1 MNDFNKENN
10 YSNTNDFNRID
21 EPKYEVVEETN
32 KGQYTDYFA
41 MDKYEETTNQSK
53 VSKKPRRK
61 GLGKVA
67 AVVAG
72 ALVCAVLGGAVG
84 GTGVY
89 LLYKDKITSNSN
101 KTNSNGNT
109 ITYNASTVTTS
120 ATKDGLS
127 AVEIAKKVSPAVVGV
142 SVKSIV
148 RNNYSFI
155 TEQDGIGSGFII
167 NEEGYILTNYHVI
180 SGAQQ
185 VKVILSDG
193 TEVNAKV
200 INYDSEQDIA
210 VIKITDN
217 IKVPGVVE
225 LGDSSQVQ
233 SGEDVI
239 AIGNPLGKEFSS
251 SVTKGIV
258 SNANRKLQTDDGKQV
273 SYIQTDAAISPGNSG
288 GPLINSRGQVIGI
301 NAAKKVGEGV
311 EGIGFSIP
319 INTVKE
325 RLDALS
331 KPILKLGISVRDVDA
346 ATAKANDIQE
356 GIYIVDVAEFSAAE
370 KAGVNRGDL
379 IISFDG
385 TRVKTVDELNKLKE
399 KHKEG
404 DVVKITV
411 LRDKKEVTL
420 NVTLTN

>member
-1 MNDFNKENN
+1 MNNFNKENN
-10 YSNTNDFNRID
+10 YDNTNDFNRVD
-21 EPKYEVVEETN
+21 EPEYEVVEEHN
-32 KGQYTDYFA
+32 ENQYTDYFA
-41 MDKYEETTNQSK
+41 MDKYEEPINKSK
-53 VSKKPRRK
+53 APKKFIGK
-61 GLGKVA
+61 GLGKVT
-67 AVVAG
+67 VVIAG

-89 LLYKDKITSNSN
+89 LLYKDKIVSNSN
-101 KTNSNGNT
+101 KTNTNT

-142 SVKSIV
+142 SVKSMV
-148 RNNYSFI
+148 RDNYSVI

-167 NEEGYILTNYHVI
+167 NEEGYIITNYHVI

-200 INYDSEQDIA
+200 VNYDSEQDIA
-210 VIKITDN
+210 VVKITDN

-258 SNANRKLQTDDGKQV
+258 SNANRKLETDAGKQV
-273 SYIQTDAAISPGNSG
+273 DYIQTDAAISPGNSG
-288 GPLINSRGQVIGI
+288 GPLINSNGQVIGI

-331 KPILKLGISVRDVDA
+331 KPILKLGVSVRDIDA

-356 GIYIVDVAEFSAAE
+356 GIYIIDVTEFSAAE

-379 IISFDG
+379 IISFDE

-399 KHKEG
+399 EHKEG

-420 NVTLTN
+420 NIKLTN